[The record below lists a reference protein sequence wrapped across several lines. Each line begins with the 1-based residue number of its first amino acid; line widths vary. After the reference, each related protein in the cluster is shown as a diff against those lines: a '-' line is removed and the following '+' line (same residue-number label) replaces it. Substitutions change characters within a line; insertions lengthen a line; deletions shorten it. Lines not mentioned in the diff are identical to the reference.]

1 MQEQCPQSMELG
13 TPKTKI
19 ESLEREIENIKAS
32 PNCKILEVEKQ
43 INLLAE
49 IAKEDADLLLQD
61 KARRVGFIK
70 AMHTTATLIGYA
82 VIMLV
87 LLVIAKFMKGLDFL
101 IKFVTSLIVK

>member
-1 MQEQCPQSMELG
+1 MQDQCPHSMEPG

-19 ESLEREIENIKAS
+19 ESLEREIENINAS
-32 PNCKILEVEKQ
+32 PNCKILELEKQ

-49 IAKEDADLLLQD
+49 IAKEDADFLLQG

-70 AMHTTATLIGYA
+70 AMHTTATLTGYA
-82 VIMLV
+82 IIIFV
-87 LLVIAKFMKGLDFL
+87 LLAIVKFMKGLDFF